1 MSTDFQPVI
10 LWRVG
15 SLLAVSNSAHS
26 GGFIMQHL
34 LSLAQHILFLRSA
47 LTHARGDDRRTI
59 AVELSDLE
67 MAFDLLYHQLL
78 P

>member
-1 MSTDFQPVI
+1 
-10 LWRVG
+10 
-15 SLLAVSNSAHS
+15 
-26 GGFIMQHL
+26 MQRL
-34 LSLAQHILFLRSA
+34 SSLAQHILFLRSA

>member
-1 MSTDFQPVI
+1 MT
-10 LWRVG
+10 VG
-15 SLLAVSNSAHS
+15 SLLSVSNSAHPVYS
-26 GGFIMQHL
+26 GGFIMQRL
-34 LSLAQHILFLRSA
+34 SSLAQHILFLRSA